1 MTLMNYRDYLG
12 SVEFDEDERVF
23 HGKLEFIRA
32 LVSYEAEDAEG
43 LVQAFHDAVDD
54 YLAHCEERGT
64 APERPLKGS
73 FNVRV
78 GPDLHRRA
86 VIAAA
91 HAGVSLNA
99 FTTRA
104 LEAAVAE
111 ARKEPR
117 AA

>member
-1 MTLMNYRDYLG
+1 MSIMSYKDYLG
-12 SVEFDEDERVF
+12 SVEFDEAERIF

-32 LVSYEAEDAEG
+32 LVSYEAEDADG
-43 LVQAFHDAVDD
+43 LIQAFHDAVDD
-54 YLAHCEERGT
+54 YLGHCREQGVS
-64 APERPLKGS
+64 PEKPLKGS

-91 HAGVSLNA
+91 HAGVSLNS
-99 FTTRA
+99 FITQA

-111 ARKEPR
+111 RSKEPR

>member
-1 MTLMNYRDYLG
+1 MTLMSYKDYLG

-32 LVSYEAEDAEG
+32 LISYEAEDAEG
-43 LVQAFHDAVDD
+43 LVRAFHDAVDD
-54 YLAHCEERGT
+54 YLSSCEEQGVP
-64 APERPLKGS
+64 PERPLKGS

-111 ARKEPR
+111 AAKEPR

>member
-1 MTLMNYRDYLG
+1 MTLMSYKDYLG
-12 SVEFDEDERVF
+12 SVEFDEHERVF

-32 LVSYEAEDAEG
+32 LVSYQAEDAEG
-43 LVQAFHDAVDD
+43 LIQAFHDAVDD
-54 YLAHCEERGT
+54 YLTHCEEQGVP
-64 APERPLKGS
+64 PERPLKGS

-91 HAGVSLNA
+91 HAGISLNA
-99 FTTRA
+99 FTTKA
-104 LEAAVAE
+104 LEAAVADD
-111 ARKEPR
+111 RKEPR

>member
-1 MTLMNYRDYLG
+1 MTLMSYKDYLG
-12 SVEFDEDERVF
+12 SVEFDEDERIF

-32 LVSYEAEDAEG
+32 LVSYEAQDAEG
-43 LVQAFHDAVDD
+43 LIQAFHDAVDD
-54 YLAHCEERGT
+54 YLAHCDEQAL

-111 ARKEPR
+111 TIKEPR

>member
-1 MTLMNYRDYLG
+1 MSYKNYLG

-43 LVQAFHDAVDD
+43 LIQAFHDAVDD
-54 YLAHCEERGT
+54 YLGHCEEQSIL
-64 APERPLKGS
+64 PEKPLKGS

-91 HAGVSLNA
+91 HAGISLNA

-104 LEAAVAE
+104 LEAAVASDP
-111 ARKEPR
+111 KESR

>member
-1 MTLMNYRDYLG
+1 MNLMCYRGHHG
-12 SVEFDEDERVF
+12 SVELDEDERIF

-32 LVSYEAEDAEG
+32 LVSYEATDAEG
-43 LVQAFHDAVDD
+43 LIRAFHDAVDD
-54 YLAHCEERGT
+54 YLTDCEERGVP
-64 APERPLKGS
+64 PERPLKGS

-91 HAGVSLNA
+91 QAGISLNA

-111 ARKEPR
+111 ATRQPR

>member
-1 MTLMNYRDYLG
+1 MNLLSHRGYLG
-12 SVEFDEDERVF
+12 SVELDQDERVF
-23 HGKLEFIRA
+23 YGRLEFIRA
-32 LVSYEAEDAEG
+32 LVSYEAKDAEG
-43 LVQAFHDAVDD
+43 LIGAFREAVDD
-54 YLAHCEERGT
+54 YLADCEERGVS
-64 APERPLKGS
+64 PGKPLKGS

-91 HAGVSLNA
+91 HAGISLNA

-104 LEAAVAE
+104 LEAALAE
-111 ARKEPR
+111 AAKPSR

>member
-1 MTLMNYRDYLG
+1 MTLMSYRDYLG
-12 SVEFDEDERVF
+12 SVEFDEAERIF
-23 HGKLEFIRA
+23 HGKVEFIRA
-32 LVSYEAEDAEG
+32 LVSYDAEDAEG
-43 LVQAFHDAVDD
+43 LIQGFHDAVDD
-54 YLAHCEERGT
+54 YLEHCEEQG
-64 APERPLKGS
+64 APPERPLKGS

-91 HAGVSLNA
+91 HAGLSLNA
-99 FTTRA
+99 LTTRA

-111 ARKEPR
+111 AAKEPR

>member
-1 MTLMNYRDYLG
+1 MSLMSYKDYLG
-12 SVEFDEDERVF
+12 SVEFDEAERIF

-43 LVQAFHDAVDD
+43 LIQAFHDAVDD
-54 YLAHCEERGT
+54 YLEHCEERGVP
-64 APERPLKGS
+64 PEKPLKGS

-99 FTTRA
+99 FTTQA
-104 LEAAVAE
+104 LEAALAE
-111 ARKEPR
+111 LSQEPR

>member
-1 MTLMNYRDYLG
+1 MTLMSYKDYLG
-12 SVEFDEDERVF
+12 SVEFDEGERVF

-32 LVSYEAEDAEG
+32 LVSYEGEDAEG
-43 LVQAFHDAVDD
+43 LIQAFHDAVDD
-54 YLAHCEERGT
+54 YLLQCKEQGVPAEK
-64 APERPLKGS
+64 PLKGS

-78 GPDLHRRA
+78 GADLHRRA

-111 ARKEPR
+111 AAKEPR

>member
-1 MTLMNYRDYLG
+1 MSYRGYLG
-12 SVEFDEDERVF
+12 SVEFDEDERIF
-23 HGKLEFIRA
+23 YGKLEFIRA
-32 LVSYEAEDAEG
+32 LVSYEAENAEG
-43 LVQAFHDAVDD
+43 LIQAFHEAVDD
-54 YLAHCEERGT
+54 YLAHCEDRGT
-64 APERPLKGS
+64 PPERPLKGS

-78 GPDLHRRA
+78 GPDLHRRV

-99 FTTRA
+99 FTIRA

-111 ARKEPR
+111 ATKEPR